1 MTTEIGSPGSTQQQW
16 QYETPTVGGLVV
28 GFDGSEASVAAL
40 ETAELLAASK
50 RWPVHVV
57 SVLPAMSSYRLELGN
72 GGSPSETDELRL
84 QLRDAALRDAIG
96 QYATRG
102 AWTHQVAIGDAREL
116 LVQIAEKRAADLIV
130 LGRSQREGLSRLVT
144 GETTLNVARH
154 SSVPVLVVDEG
165 MEKPVIAVA
174 AVDFGPACARAA
186 RMAVELLGKSGTLY
200 LVYAEE
206 PIDLIP
212 GTTIAPVVE
221 HYPGEVVVLFR
232 RLIEEL
238 KPPAGVIVETVILNG
253 APVSVIEE
261 FCERIGAD
269 LLVTGTHGLSRAA
282 CFFLGSVS
290 TGLARRSQIPV
301 LIAPAPK
308 VKTRFLETL
317 S

>member
-1 MTTEIGSPGSTQQQW
+1 MTTETRSPRNTEQQW
-16 QYETPTVGGLVV
+16 QFETPMIGGLVV
-28 GFDGSEASVAAL
+28 GFDGSAASCAAL
-40 ETAELLAASK
+40 ETAEMIAARK

-57 SVLPAMSSYRLELGN
+57 SVLPPISSYKLEF
-72 GGSPSETDELRL
+72 GSGQPLSETDELRL
-84 QLRDAALRDAIG
+84 QLRDAAIRDAIG
-96 QYATRG
+96 LDSARA
-102 AWTHQVAIGDAREL
+102 AWTHQIVIGDAQERLSE
-116 LVQIAEKRAADLIV
+116 IAEKRAADLIV
-130 LGRSQREGLSRLVT
+130 LGRSQRGGLNRLVT

-165 MEKPVIAVA
+165 MAKPLIAVA
-174 AVDFGPACARAA
+174 AIDFGPACARAA
-186 RMAVELLGKSGTLY
+186 RMALELLGNSGTLY

-212 GTTIAPVVE
+212 DATIVPVVE
-221 HYPGEVVVLFR
+221 HYPGEVLVLFR
-232 RLIEEL
+232 RLIVDL
-238 KPPAGVIVETVILNG
+238 QPPAGVVVETVILNG
-253 APVSVIEE
+253 APVPVIEE

-308 VKTRFLETL
+308 
-317 S
+317 

>member
-1 MTTEIGSPGSTQQQW
+1 MTTETGSPRTTEQQW
-16 QYETPTVGGLVV
+16 QYETPMIGGLVV
-28 GFDGSEASVAAL
+28 GFDGSPASSAAL
-40 ETAELLAASK
+40 ETAELIAARK

-57 SVLPAMSSYRLELGN
+57 SVLPPMSSYKLELGN
-72 GGSPSETDELRL
+72 GRPPSETDELRL

-96 QYATRG
+96 PDAARA
-102 AWTHQVAIGDAREL
+102 AWTHQIAIGDAQERLAE
-116 LVQIAEKRAADLIV
+116 IAENRAADLIV
-130 LGRSQREGLSRLVT
+130 LGRSQRGGLNRLVT

-165 MEKPVIAVA
+165 MEKPIVAVA
-174 AVDFGPACARAA
+174 AIDFGPACARAA
-186 RMAVELLGKSGTLY
+186 RMAVKLLGNSGTLY

-212 GTTIAPVVE
+212 DATIAPAVE

-232 RLIEEL
+232 RLL
-238 KPPAGVIVETVILNG
+238 DDLQPPAGVVVETVILNG
-253 APVSVIEE
+253 APVPVIEE

-308 VKTRFLETL
+308 
-317 S
+317 

>member
-1 MTTEIGSPGSTQQQW
+1 MTTETRSPGSTEQQW
-16 QYETPTVGGLVV
+16 QYETPMIGGLVV
-28 GFDGSEASVAAL
+28 GFDGSPASSAAL
-40 ETAELLAASK
+40 ETAELIAAGK

-57 SVLPAMSSYRLELGN
+57 SVLPPMSSYKLELGN
-72 GGSPSETDELRL
+72 GRPPSETDELRL

-96 QYATRG
+96 PDAARA
-102 AWTHQVAIGDAREL
+102 AWTHQIVIGDAQERLAE
-116 LVQIAEKRAADLIV
+116 IAEKRAADLIV
-130 LGRSQREGLSRLVT
+130 LGRSQRGGLNRLVT

-165 MEKPVIAVA
+165 MAKPLIAVA
-174 AVDFGPACARAA
+174 AIDFGPACARAA
-186 RMAVELLGKSGTLY
+186 RMAIELLGKSGTLY

-212 GTTIAPVVE
+212 DATIAPVVE
-221 HYPGEVVVLFR
+221 HYPGEVLVLFR
-232 RLIEEL
+232 RLIEDL
-238 KPPAGVIVETVILNG
+238 QPPAGVVVETVILNG

-308 VKTRFLETL
+308 
-317 S
+317 

>member
-1 MTTEIGSPGSTQQQW
+1 MTTETKSPSSTEQQW
-16 QYETPTVGGLVV
+16 QYETPMIGGLVV
-28 GFDGSEASVAAL
+28 GFDGSPASCAAL
-40 ETAELLAASK
+40 DTAELIAAGK

-57 SVLPAMSSYRLELGN
+57 SVVPQLSSYRLGLGN
-72 GGSPSETDELRL
+72 GRPQSETDELRL
-84 QLRDAALRDAIG
+84 QLRDAALRDAVG
-96 QYATRG
+96 SAAARA
-102 AWTHQVAIGDAREL
+102 AWTHQIVIGDAQERLAE
-116 LVQIAEKRAADLIV
+116 IAEKRAADLIV
-130 LGRSQREGLSRLVT
+130 LGRSQRGGINRLVT

-154 SSVPVLVVDEG
+154 SSVPVLVVDDE
-165 MEKPVIAVA
+165 MAKPHIAVA

-200 LVYAEE
+200 LVYVEE

-212 GTTIAPVVE
+212 DITIAPVVE

-232 RLIEEL
+232 RLIEDL
-238 KPPAGVIVETVILNG
+238 KPPAGVVVETVILDG
-253 APVSVIEE
+253 APVPVIEE

-308 VKTRFLETL
+308 
-317 S
+317 

>member
-1 MTTEIGSPGSTQQQW
+1 MTTETGFPRSTEQQW
-16 QYETPTVGGLVV
+16 QYETPMIGGLVV
-28 GFDGSEASVAAL
+28 GFDGSPGSISAL
-40 ETAELLAASK
+40 ETAELIAAAK

-57 SVLPAMSSYRLELGN
+57 SVLPPMSSYKLELGN
-72 GGSPSETDELRL
+72 GRPPSETDEIRL
-84 QLRDAALRDAIG
+84 QLREAALRDAIG
-96 QYATRG
+96 PDAARA
-102 AWTHQVAIGDAREL
+102 AWTHQIAIGDAQEQ
-116 LVQIAEKRAADLIV
+116 LVQIADKRAADLIV
-130 LGRSQREGLSRLVT
+130 LGRSQRGGLNRLVT
-144 GETTLNVARH
+144 GETTVNVARH

-165 MEKPVIAVA
+165 MEKPLIAVA
-174 AVDFGPACARAA
+174 AIDFGPACVRAA

-212 GTTIAPVVE
+212 DATIAPVVE

-232 RLIEEL
+232 RLIEDL
-238 KPPAGVIVETVILNG
+238 KPPAGVVVETVILNG
-253 APVSVIEE
+253 APVPVIEE

-282 CFFLGSVS
+282 SFFLGSVS

-308 VKTRFLETL
+308 
-317 S
+317 

>member
-1 MTTEIGSPGSTQQQW
+1 MTTETRSPRNTEQQW
-16 QYETPTVGGLVV
+16 QYETPMVGGLVV
-28 GFDGSEASVAAL
+28 GFDGSPASSAAL
-40 ETAELLAASK
+40 ETAELIAAAK
-50 RWPVHVV
+50 QWPVHVV
-57 SVLPAMSSYRLELGN
+57 SVLPPMSSYKLELGN
-72 GGSPSETDELRL
+72 PRPPSETDELRV
-84 QLRDAALRDAIG
+84 QLRDAAIRDAIG
-96 QYATRG
+96 THATRA
-102 AWTHQVAIGDAREL
+102 AWTHQIAIGDAQERLAE
-116 LVQIAEKRAADLIV
+116 IAEKRTADLIV
-130 LGRSQREGLSRLVT
+130 LGRSQRGGLSRLVT

-165 MEKPVIAVA
+165 MEKPIVAVA

-186 RMAVELLGKSGTLY
+186 RMAVELLGNSGTLY

-212 GTTIAPVVE
+212 DATIAPVVE
-221 HYPGEVVVLFR
+221 HFPGEVVVLFR
-232 RLIEEL
+232 RLIEGL
-238 KPPAGVIVETVILNG
+238 RLPAGVIVETVILTG
-253 APVSVIEE
+253 APVPVIEE

-308 VKTRFLETL
+308 
-317 S
+317 

>member
-1 MTTEIGSPGSTQQQW
+1 MTTETRSQGSTELQW
-16 QYETPTVGGLVV
+16 QYETPMIGGLVV
-28 GFDGSEASVAAL
+28 GFDGSPAASAAL
-40 ETAELLAASK
+40 ETAELIAAGK

-57 SVLPAMSSYRLELGN
+57 SVLPPMSSYKLELGN
-72 GGSPSETDELRL
+72 GRPPSETDELRL
-84 QLRDAALRDAIG
+84 QLREAALRDAIG
-96 QYATRG
+96 PDGARA
-102 AWTHQVAIGDAREL
+102 AWTHQIVIGDTQERLA
-116 LVQIAEKRAADLIV
+116 QIAEKRAADLIV
-130 LGRSQREGLSRLVT
+130 LGRSQRGGLNRLVT

-165 MEKPVIAVA
+165 MAKPLIAVA
-174 AVDFGPACARAA
+174 AIDFGPACARAA

-212 GTTIAPVVE
+212 DATIAPVVE
-221 HYPGEVVVLFR
+221 HYPDEVLVLFR
-232 RLIEEL
+232 RLIEDL
-238 KPPAGVIVETVILNG
+238 QPPAGVVVEPVILNG
-253 APVSVIEE
+253 APVPVIEE

-308 VKTRFLETL
+308 
-317 S
+317 

>member
-1 MTTEIGSPGSTQQQW
+1 MTIETRSPRNTEQQW
-16 QYETPTVGGLVV
+16 QYETPTIGGLVV
-28 GFDGSEASVAAL
+28 GFDGSPASSAAL
-40 ETAELLAASK
+40 ETAESIAAGK

-57 SVLPAMSSYRLELGN
+57 SVLPPMSSYKLELGN
-72 GGSPSETDELRL
+72 GRPPSETDELRL
-84 QLRDAALRDAIG
+84 QLRETALRDAIG
-96 QYATRG
+96 PDAARAG
-102 AWTHQVAIGDAREL
+102 WTHQIVIGDAQER

-130 LGRSQREGLSRLVT
+130 LGRSQRGGLNRLVT

-154 SSVPVLVVDEG
+154 SSVPVLIVDEG
-165 MEKPVIAVA
+165 MTRPVSAVV

-186 RMAVELLGKSGTLY
+186 RMAIELLGKSGTLY

-212 GTTIAPVVE
+212 DATIAPVVE

-232 RLIEEL
+232 RLTDKL
-238 KPPAGVIVETVILNG
+238 QVPAGVVVETVILNG

-269 LLVTGTHGLSRAA
+269 LVATGTHGLSRAA

-301 LIAPAPK
+301 LIAPAP
-308 VKTRFLETL
+308 R
-317 S
+317 

>member
-1 MTTEIGSPGSTQQQW
+1 MTTETRSPRSTDQQW
-16 QYETPTVGGLVV
+16 QYETPMIGGLVV
-28 GFDGSEASVAAL
+28 GFDGSPASSAAL
-40 ETAELLAASK
+40 ETAESIAAGK

-57 SVLPAMSSYRLELGN
+57 SVLPPMSSYKLELGN
-72 GGSPSETDELRL
+72 GRPPSETDELRL
-84 QLRDAALRDAIG
+84 QLRETALRDAIG
-96 QYATRG
+96 PDAARA
-102 AWTHQVAIGDAREL
+102 AWTHQIVIGDAQERL
-116 LVQIAEKRAADLIV
+116 AQIAEKRAADLIV
-130 LGRSQREGLSRLVT
+130 LGRSQRGGLNRLVT

-154 SSVPVLVVDEG
+154 SSVPVLIVDEG
-165 MEKPVIAVA
+165 MTKPVTAVV

-186 RMAVELLGKSGTLY
+186 RMAIELLGKSGTLY

-212 GTTIAPVVE
+212 DATIAPVVE

-232 RLIEEL
+232 RLIDKL
-238 KPPAGVIVETVILNG
+238 QAPAGVVVETVILNG

-269 LLVTGTHGLSRAA
+269 LVATGTHGLSRAA

-301 LIAPAPK
+301 LIAPAP
-308 VKTRFLETL
+308 R
-317 S
+317 

>member
-1 MTTEIGSPGSTQQQW
+1 M
-16 QYETPTVGGLVV
+16 VV
-28 GFDGSEASVAAL
+28 GFDGSPGSIAAL
-40 ETAELLAASK
+40 DTAELITARK

-57 SVLPAMSSYRLELGN
+57 SVLPPMSSYKLELGN
-72 GGSPSETDELRL
+72 GRPASETDELRL
-84 QLRDAALRDAIG
+84 QLRETALRDAIG
-96 QYATRG
+96 PSGARA
-102 AWTHQVAIGDAREL
+102 AWTHQTVIGDAQERLAE
-116 LVQIAEKRAADLIV
+116 IAANRAADLIV
-130 LGRSQREGLSRLVT
+130 LGRSQRGGLDRLVT

-154 SSVPVLVVDEG
+154 SSVPVLMVGEA
-165 MEKPVIAVA
+165 MEKPLVAVA
-174 AVDFGPACARAA
+174 AVDFGPACVRAA
-186 RMAVELLGKSGTLY
+186 QMAIDLLGQSGTLY

-212 GTTIAPVVE
+212 DTTIAPVVE

-232 RLIEEL
+232 RLIEDL
-238 KPPAGVIVETVILNG
+238 KAPAGVVVETVILNG
-253 APVSVIEE
+253 GPVPVIEE

-308 VKTRFLETL
+308 
-317 S
+317 